1 MQLCEVPE
9 KPTKDDIGF
18 RHIDAFLTEPTP
30 FHSLLALIQNS
41 TSFYPRFY
49 SLQFLSQLLTAR
61 PAQSQAYIMS
71 APPPGVEAILS
82 TLNAP
87 APTASAGMGG
97 GATEMLRNEALL
109 LLPVMLAGNADLQK
123 IVAFSG
129 AFERLIEIVDS
140 EGGIDGGIVV
150 QDALTAV
157 GSLLRFNVSNQNYFR
172 ELELIKS
179 IPPILGF
186 PHQLAPDEISPDAY
200 CLQYWPEQKVLN
212 TGLILGLVRMLTGG
226 PGGPNQSAMVSS
238 NVTRALL
245 ELALSSNASIG
256 IKSQTLNTLTP
267 ILLSSSPN
275 QTLMSSLS
283 VAPLVPIQAD
293 EANPNGGFIR
303 EASLPASMA
312 LIQAVIE
319 GDAATGGR
327 GLRGRAAGVNM
338 FEAYVNEND
347 DARID
352 ILSTLAS
359 HEPTAGATILS
370 GLLDLPP
377 AVDPYRPLFASLLL
391 AHLVRSSEHAKKLA
405 RETTVGEDEDKVSL
419 VQLIVGNLMVAARE
433 QTECA
438 NRIAKE
444 GKLVGSSEEE
454 DWTRVMVGYLALLCT
469 WLWDSPKTVREF
481 LSESA
486 NLQVVSL
493 REARLMIA
501 HSTDYT
507 SYRCRSPRPGSMR
520 ILARGVL
527 RVQSGARGNHQA
539 SVS

>member
-1 MQLCEVPE
+1 MNIGTSMFSTRLSSAYNSLRGDLGAPQTAGDTIGKLVERIQTSAAVEDRRTAVLGLKGLSRDWKEDVGQMAFPSLLAVLQHDAPHDVESAKAVLESFMQLCEIPE
-9 KPTKDDIGF
+9 KPTKDDLGF
-18 RHIDAFLTEPTP
+18 KHIDAFLAEPTP

-87 APTASAGMGG
+87 QPSSTPGSASNMGG

-129 AFERLIEIVDS
+129 AFERLIEIIDA

-157 GSLLRFNVSNQNYFR
+157 GSLLRFNVSNQVSASEDDADQNYFR
-172 ELELIKS
+172 ELELIHS

-186 PHQLAPDEISPDAY
+186 PHQLAPDAMSPDAY
-200 CLQYWPEQKVLN
+200 CLQYWPEQKILN
-212 TGLILGLVRMLTGG
+212 TGLVLGLVRMLTGG
-226 PGGPNQSAMVSS
+226 PGGPNQTAMVSS
-238 NVTRALL
+238 NVTRSLL

-267 ILLSSSPN
+267 ILLSSTPN

-303 EASLPASMA
+303 EANLPASMA
-312 LIQAVIE
+312 LAQAVVE

-338 FEAYVNEND
+338 FEVCRHMA
-347 DARID
+347 A
-352 ILSTLAS
+352 LT
-359 HEPTAGATILS
+359 S
-370 GLLDLPP
+370 GLCQ
-377 AVDPYRPLFASLLL
+377 
-391 AHLVRSSEHAKKLA
+391 
-405 RETTVGEDEDKVSL
+405 RE
-419 VQLIVGNLMVAARE
+419 
-433 QTECA
+433 
-438 NRIAKE
+438 
-444 GKLVGSSEEE
+444 
-454 DWTRVMVGYLALLCT
+454 
-469 WLWDSPKTVREF
+469 
-481 LSESA
+481 
-486 NLQVVSL
+486 
-493 REARLMIA
+493 
-501 HSTDYT
+501 
-507 SYRCRSPRPGSMR
+507 
-520 ILARGVL
+520 
-527 RVQSGARGNHQA
+527 
-539 SVS
+539 